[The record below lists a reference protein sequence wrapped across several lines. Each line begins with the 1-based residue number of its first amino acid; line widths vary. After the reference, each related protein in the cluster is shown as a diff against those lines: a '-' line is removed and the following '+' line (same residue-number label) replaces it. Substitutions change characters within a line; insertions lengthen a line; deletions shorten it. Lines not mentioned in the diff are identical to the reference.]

1 MREQAGRRLG
11 ASLLHKLAQDEVF
24 ILASAIAYA
33 ALLSLFPLLVGI
45 IALLSR
51 VVTQAEAQRV
61 VIEALNPYLPP
72 DALRLVQ
79 ETLAAVFATRDA
91 AGILAVVA
99 LFWGG
104 TAVAGGLRHALN
116 RVLRVTAGR
125 TFWRRKLVEL
135 TLVVLA
141 GVFISLSVI
150 VSTLLA
156 ALSAIRP
163 LGRLAAVILEHPWGG
178 IVTAAGPLIFPA
190 AALLIVYG
198 FLPNIRM
205 HWRSLLVGTASGW
218 VLVQL
223 VTRAFLWYLGTLA
236 SYPLVYGPLAGLV
249 VFLIWVYL
257 VALAVLVGAEV
268 LYITEAPPGRSR
280 A

>member
-1 MREQAGRRLG
+1 MRAQAVRNLV
-11 ASLLHKLAQDEVF
+11 ASLLHKLAQDDVF
-24 ILASAIAYA
+24 ILASAIAYT

-99 LFWGG
+99 LFWSG
-104 TAVAGGLRHALN
+104 TAVAGALRHALN

-141 GVFISLSVI
+141 GAFISLSVI
-150 VSTLLA
+150 ATALLA
-156 ALSAIRP
+156 AVGAIRP
-163 LGRLAAVILEHPWGG
+163 LGRVAAIILAPPWGA
-178 IVTAAGPLIFPA
+178 VVAAAGPLIFPA

-205 HWRSLLVGTASGW
+205 HWRSLLLGTASGW

-223 VTRAFLWYLGTLA
+223 ATRGFLWYVGTLA
-236 SYPLVYGPLAGLV
+236 AYPLVYGPLAGIV

-268 LYITEAPPGRSR
+268 GYIAAGPLGRSH

>member
-1 MREQAGRRLG
+1 MRAQAVRNLV
-11 ASLLHKLAQDEVF
+11 ASLLHKLAQDDVF
-24 ILASAIAYA
+24 ILASAIAYT

-99 LFWGG
+99 LFWSG
-104 TAVAGGLRHALN
+104 TAVAGALRHALN
-116 RVLRVTAGR
+116 RVLRVG
-125 TFWRRKLVEL
+125 
-135 TLVVLA
+135 
-141 GVFISLSVI
+141 
-150 VSTLLA
+150 
-156 ALSAIRP
+156 AIRP
-163 LGRLAAVILEHPWGG
+163 LGRVAAIILAPPWGA
-178 IVTAAGPLIFPA
+178 VVAAAGPLIFPA

-223 VTRAFLWYLGTLA
+223 ATRGFLWYVGTLA
-236 SYPLVYGPLAGLV
+236 AYPLVYGPLAGIV

-268 LYITEAPPGRSR
+268 GYIAAGPLGRSH